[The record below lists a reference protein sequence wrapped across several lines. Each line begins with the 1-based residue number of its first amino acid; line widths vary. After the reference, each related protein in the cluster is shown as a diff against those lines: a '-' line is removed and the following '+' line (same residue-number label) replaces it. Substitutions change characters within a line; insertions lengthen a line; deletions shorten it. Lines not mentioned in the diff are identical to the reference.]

1 MIDDMSRY
9 CCVYLLKMKE
19 DTLDCS
25 MTWLMPCWTL
35 LDYIRHDCGW
45 GLTLLNSYH
54 ILNRVP
60 MKNKEKLHMK
70 NELREN
76 LHFLTYTHEVV

>member
-1 MIDDMSRY
+1 MIDDTSRY
-9 CCVYLLKMKE
+9 CYVYSLKIKD

-25 MTWLMPCWTL
+25 LAWLMPCWTL
-35 LDYIRHDCGW
+35 LDYLRHDRG

-60 MKNKEKLHMK
+60 MKNKENTTDEKWIRRKPSLSYLH
-70 NELREN
+70 
-76 LHFLTYTHEVV
+76 T